1 MIVDAASGWEFTEF
15 KAELFLLFT
24 SIAAMLVG
32 LWHTL
37 AVLRIPLDDF
47 QQYNAS
53 NEKSVESIRKMREI
67 SGLISDGATTFLT
80 QEYIFLAVF
89 IVLFS
94 ILLIFT
100 AENSLGEFWVT
111 GAFILGGLTS
121 ILSGFI
127 GMKIAVT
134 ANVKVTKEASKSV
147 GDAFAAAFRGGAVL
161 GFALVGIGLFMLTA
175 LIMLYRVT
183 FLSKVTHFE
192 EYVQMFEAIAGY
204 GLGGSSIALF
214 GRVGGGI
221 YTKAA
226 DVGADLVGKVVAGL
240 EEDSPKNPGVIAD
253 NVGDNVGDIA
263 GMGSDL
269 FGSFAESTCA
279 ALVIGSTS
287 KEIVFSQGAYYYYP
301 LMITGAG
308 ILVCII
314 TSCVALTCM
323 KPTSI
328 DKVEKTLK
336 WQLIISTILMTPVLW
351 FLAYTCL
358 PQSFTFIEHGLTCKY
373 TDAFY
378 CTITGLWSGLIIG
391 IVTEYYTSNSYRPV
405 QEVAES
411 CRTGAATNIIYGLSL
426 GFYSVVVP
434 ILCLAVT
441 IFISFKLCNMYGIAL
456 AALGMLST
464 LSVGLTIDG
473 YGPIADNAGGIAE
486 MCELEECRQITD
498 GLDAAGNTTAAI
510 GKGFAIGSACL
521 VAIALFGAFVTRTGL
536 GTVNIL
542 QPLQFSG
549 LIVGAML
556 PYLFTA
562 MTLKAVGKAAGEM
575 IEEIQRQFDTYKIL
589 EGIDEPDY
597 NKCIAISTNSSLKYM
612 VMPGLLVLLSPFFV
626 GLFFGAEGVSG
637 LLAGAIVSGIQ
648 LAISF
653 SNAGGAWDNAKKYVE
668 DDKLRVNGEIR
679 GKRTDEHT
687 AAVIGDTVGDP
698 LKDTSGPSLNILIKL
713 MAITS
718 LVFGGFFTNVGG
730 LLKAYL

>member
-1 MIVDAASGWEFTEF
+1 M
-15 KAELFLLFT
+15 LLT
-24 SIAAMLVG
+24 SIIGILVG
-32 LWHTL
+32 LWHSL
-37 AVLRIPLDDF
+37 KVIRIPLDDF

-67 SGLISDGATTFLT
+67 SGLISDGATTFLV
-80 QEYIFLAVF
+80 QEYLFMGVF

-100 AENSLGEFWVT
+100 AENQLGQFWVT

-134 ANVKVTKEASKSV
+134 TNVKVTKEASKSV
-147 GDAFAAAFRGGAVL
+147 ADAFVAAFRGGAVL

-183 FLSKVTHFE
+183 YLNKETHFD
-192 EYVQMFEAIAGY
+192 EYLEMFEAIAGY
-204 GLGGSSIALF
+204 GLGGSAIALF

-240 EEDSPKNPGVIAD
+240 DEDSPKNPGVIAD

-279 ALVIGSTS
+279 ALVIGATS

-308 ILVCII
+308 ILVSLVTACI
-314 TSCVALTCM
+314 ALTCM

-328 DKVEKTLK
+328 DKVETTLK

-351 FLAYTCL
+351 LLTYLCL
-358 PQSFTFIEHGLTCKY
+358 PSSFTFLESGLTCQY
-373 TDAFY
+373 YHAFY
-378 CTITGLWSGLIIG
+378 CTATGLWSGLIIG
-391 IVTEYYTSNSYRPV
+391 IVTEYYTSNSYKPV

-434 ILCLAVT
+434 IICLAIT
-441 IFISFKLCNMYGIAL
+441 IFVSFRLCDMYGIAL

-464 LSVGLTIDG
+464 LSVALTIDG

-521 VAIALFGAFVTRTGL
+521 VALALFGAFVTRTGL
-536 GTVNIL
+536 GSVNIL
-542 QPLQFSG
+542 QPLQFAG

-562 MTLKAVGKAAGEM
+562 MTMKAVGLAAGEM
-575 IEEIQRQFDTYKIL
+575 IEEIQNQFEKFKIL

-597 NKCIAISTNSSLKYM
+597 QSCIAISTKSSLKQM
-612 VMPGLLVLLSPFFV
+612 IMPGLLVLLSPFFV

-668 DDKLRVNGEIR
+668 DDRLRVNGEIR
-679 GKRTDEHT
+679 GKRTEEHK

-718 LVFGGFFTNVGG
+718 LVFGGFFTKVGG
-730 LLKAYL
+730 VLKGFL